1 MTQDY
6 GLQSGGKRTSKWGRR
21 QRSAKGKVSHRAE
34 GKLWKRISSSW
45 QLSRPLS
52 AANRAQL
59 RGRSQAPAGS
69 FVQAH
74 LCLVTARYHGTNPTQ
89 KLRNTSLVCISMKT
103 GDLKGNLLIGG
114 TAGERVKNSET
125 AAKTGRAGILKNILS
140 IIVIKAMVSETC
152 SLT

>member
-1 MTQDY
+1 MGQE
-6 GLQSGGKRTSKWGRR
+6 
-21 QRSAKGKVSHRAE
+21 AKVSEGESLAPGGGEIVEAYFFFLATLSSTFSGKPSAAE
-34 GKLWKRISSSW
+34 GSVT
-45 QLSRPLS
+45 S
-52 AANRAQL
+52 ARAQ
-59 RGRSQAPAGS
+59 A
-69 FVQAH
+69 FVHAH

-140 IIVIKAMVSETC
+140 IIVIRAMVSETC